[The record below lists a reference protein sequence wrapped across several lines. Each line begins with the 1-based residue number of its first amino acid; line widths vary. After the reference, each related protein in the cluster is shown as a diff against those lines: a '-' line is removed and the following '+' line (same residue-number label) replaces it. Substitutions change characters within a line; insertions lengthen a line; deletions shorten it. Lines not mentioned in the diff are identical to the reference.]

1 MTSLKHLAMYC
12 RDYIDLVS
20 PSLLSRQAKQV
31 TIPQGILDATPLYKR
46 DSEVDY
52 ETLTLR
58 LNLEPKLDQLE
69 LESDE
74 EQQKEGSELAEL
86 DETEK
91 LKLEIARTLDDIYR
105 KYETSSYTKQISLRF
120 GRVSFSAEPLTDN
133 ATDEAG
139 QQGRYKKVEQHLFSV
154 PVTINYQD
162 KGGARHYSFTI
173 DDSLI
178 TTNVGF
184 LSEFLEQA
192 DRDELFRFIAQSE
205 AAENTAI
212 PLSPDYVDELWTKII
227 HFLSQ
232 AGAKDLS
239 TQPDMENVL
248 VILLP
253 RVNYFLSQDLLGI
266 IDAADDEEMLETSL
280 SAWVDDKDMSV
291 NEPTDDSGERE
302 LFFPFP
308 YDASQLQVLGKV
320 DNRAAVVEGPPG
332 TGKSQ
337 TIANILCHLA
347 ATGKK
352 VLFVSQK
359 DQAVRGVKDKLKT
372 LDIPYLF
379 GYLPD
384 RTSRLHSEE
393 DEKDSAANSLKGI
406 AQALYQPSRTNDPRQ
421 ALVKLHEY
429 RPEFDTSLSNERV
442 YFELHEEWTQLDS
455 FDFGTDATRITSEWY
470 AEIGQTHAEIAKTQ
484 KASGDFT
491 EKQKKLEND
500 KIDIENAIKLTEQ
513 KSVDITKKFLAKS
526 HYEWLKNEHE
536 LLHGLTFNDVSEM
549 MKTLIDSFDAHAVD
563 RKSNIFKS
571 ALNNMRLSKELNAS
585 LEALPREMYES
596 LKAIVFSDESKTSRR
611 TTLKEV
617 HAYFILKDKLQ
628 KQEEEL
634 VSQLHEI
641 GSAIGTATGEKLA
654 AQETLKLLSQKL
666 DQLRLDDTSMNR
678 LEELLSKHDKKEVFA
693 NIQRR
698 HAVDKMLD
706 DYKSLNPNLI
716 NEQIIREKQAYK
728 SLIRDYLKNRLAI
741 KVENYRQEKKYR
753 AALESIGR
761 KLSKTK
767 KAYKTFDSLK
777 SDPFNFEAMSGIIP
791 IWMMG
796 LDDASRVLPLE
807 QNLFDYVIIDEA
819 SQCNISYS
827 LPAMYRAKHTIF
839 FGDTLQMRDTTTAFK
854 SNARLE
860 ALAQKHSIPE
870 DLQIK
875 ASEDSVK
882 SVMDIAKLSGFQ
894 TTVLRNHYRSPNELI
909 GFSNEWFYEPRGRRL
924 QVVNDDILAMDD
936 GRVLKNHV
944 VAVNPKIELS
954 EKTNVTEAYY
964 IKQLI
969 ADIKSNE
976 RTKDKSIA
984 VLTFFNE
991 QAELLRRIIPDEGV
1005 KISIIEG
1012 IQGDERDI
1020 VVYSFVIKSPA
1031 EKSRYI
1037 ALTGESGEI
1046 RKEVNEGRVNVAFS
1060 RARLQVHTV
1069 TSVPPNVWPEG
1080 IWIKRYLEYVETRGR
1095 VARLTKTEQHF
1106 DSKFEENVYDFL
1118 FNSLDSTKYTLTTQV
1133 ESCGFKIDLVVR
1145 NIKSGKK
1152 LAIECDGPTHF
1163 ETGDGQVRVANDYE
1177 RQSVLETAGW
1187 RFYRIIYSDWCETET
1202 QQKQELLDYIKKYM
1216 KQAEVVTYDEPI
1228 TNEPVY
1234 VPLEV
1239 EVPEEFVTSLKQT
1252 MSANPTKA
1260 FGGRKESVVESVP
1273 QETSPVESIQ
1283 QPLPEL
1289 EYTLIESKEVPSV
1302 PEEPS
1307 KLADWLRAQSISIRR
1322 PDTQN
1327 TNKGWEARLRV
1338 KNEADVNRLSQTL
1351 LGVGVNTGKA
1361 WRKGNGF
1368 IVPIYGK
1375 DSVQIIDSLSR
1386 GTDFESRPHPSTK
1399 TKKET
1404 SPRES
1409 TTTKPPKEKAT
1420 ATFSVGDREVN
1431 QTEFTRY
1438 LQAHKNGNIQIRY
1451 QSMRAGSARYWREL
1465 NLVGFDDIYLQAQQA
1480 DRDYPVKFRRDRVV
1494 EFR

>member
-31 TIPQGILDATPLYKR
+31 TIPQEILDATPLYKR
-46 DSEVDY
+46 DTEIDY
-52 ETLTLR
+52 DALTLK
-58 LNLEPKLDQLE
+58 LNLEPKLDQLD

-74 EQQKEGSELAEL
+74 EQQEEDSEL
-86 DETEK
+86 DENEK
-91 LKLEIARTLDDIYR
+91 LKLEIAKALDDIYR
-105 KYETSSYTKQISLRF
+105 KYDTSSYTKQISLRF
-120 GRVSFSAEPLTDN
+120 GRVGFSAEPLTDS
-133 ATDEAG
+133 ATDDENEH
-139 QQGRYKKVEQHLFSV
+139 GRYKKVEQHLFSV

-162 KGGARHYSFTI
+162 RGGARHYSLSI

-184 LSEFLEQA
+184 LNEFLGQD

-205 AAENTAI
+205 ASETTTI
-212 PLSPDYVDELWTKII
+212 PLDAHYVDELWTKIT
-227 HFLSQ
+227 HYLTQ
-232 AGAKDLS
+232 AGAKDIIN
-239 TQPDMENVL
+239 QPDMENVL

-253 RVNYFLSQDLLGI
+253 KVNHFLSQDLLGI
-266 IDAADDEEMLETSL
+266 IDAADNEEMLATSL
-280 SAWVDDKDMSV
+280 SAWVDDQDMSISNPV
-291 NEPTDDSGERE
+291 DDSGERE

-308 YDASQLQVLGKV
+308 YDTSQLQVLGRI

-372 LDIPYLF
+372 LDIPYLY

-393 DEKDSAANSLKGI
+393 DEKDSAANALKGI
-406 AQALYQPSRTNDPRQ
+406 AQALYQPTTASDPSQ
-421 ALVKLHEY
+421 ALAKLHEY
-429 RPEFDTSLSNERV
+429 KPEFDTTLANERG
-442 YFELHEEWTQLDS
+442 YFELHEEWTKLDG
-455 FDFGTDATRITSEWY
+455 FDFGSNAPRMTNEWY
-470 AEIGQTHAEIAKTQ
+470 EEIKQTHSDIAKAQ
-484 KASGDFT
+484 QASSDLA
-491 EKQKKLEND
+491 EKQKKLEQHKTTLGD
-500 KIDIENAIKLTEQ
+500 DIKQTEA
-513 KSVDITKKFLAKS
+513 KSAAITKKFFAKS
-526 HYEWLKNEHE
+526 QYDWLNNEQE
-536 LLHGLTFNDVSEM
+536 LLHDLEFADVSEM
-549 MKTLIDSFDAHAVD
+549 MKTLLESFETYAVD

-571 ALNNMRLSKELNAS
+571 ALNNMKLSKELNAN

-596 LKAIVFSDESKTSRR
+596 LKSIIFSESSKTERR
-611 TTLKEV
+611 TQLKEIR
-617 HAYFILKDKLQ
+617 AYFMAKDTLQ
-628 KQEEEL
+628 KQQEEL
-634 VSQLHEI
+634 ASQIEET
-641 GSAIGTATGEKLA
+641 SATVETISKDTLA
-654 AQETLKLLSQKL
+654 NQDLLKTLSQKL
-666 DQLRLDDTSMNR
+666 DSLKLDDESMKR
-678 LEELLSKHDKKEVFA
+678 LEHLLSGQSKDEVFA
-693 NIQRR
+693 RIQRR
-698 HAVDKMLD
+698 YTVSKMLD
-706 DYKSLNPNLI
+706 EYKSLNPNLV

-741 KVENYRQEKKYR
+741 KVENYRKEKKYR
-753 AALESIGR
+753 AALERIGR

-827 LPAMYRAKHTIF
+827 LPVMYRSAHTVF

-860 ALAQKHSIPE
+860 ALAKKHSIPE

-909 GFSNEWFYEPRGRRL
+909 GFSSEWFYEPRGRRL
-924 QVVNDDILAMDD
+924 QVVNDDILAMED
-936 GRVLKNHV
+936 GRVLKNHI
-944 VAVNPKIELS
+944 VAVKPSIELS

-976 RTKDKSIA
+976 QTKDKSIA

-991 QAELLRRIIPDEGV
+991 QAELLRRVIPDDDV

-1020 VVYSFVIKSPA
+1020 VVYSFVIKSPS

-1046 RKEVNEGRVNVAFS
+1046 CKEVNEGRVNVAFS

-1069 TSVPPNVWPEG
+1069 TSVPPNLWPEG

-1118 FNSLDSTKYTLTTQV
+1118 FNSLDSTAYTLTTQA
-1133 ESCGFKIDLVVR
+1133 ESCGFKIDLVIR

-1163 ETGDGQVRVANDYE
+1163 EAGDGQVRVANDYE

-1187 RFYRIIYSDWCETET
+1187 RFYRIVYSEWCEDQTK
-1202 QQKQELLDYIKKYM
+1202 QKQELLDYIKKYM
-1216 KQAEVVTYDEPI
+1216 KQAEAITHDEAI
-1228 TNEPVY
+1228 TNEPTY
-1234 VPLEV
+1234 VPLDV
-1239 EVPEEFVTSLKQT
+1239 EIPEDFVESLKTT
-1252 MSANPTKA
+1252 MAAQPSRAA
-1260 FGGRKESVVESVP
+1260 FGRRKE
-1273 QETSPVESIQ
+1273 PVA
-1283 QPLPEL
+1283 QPVQRQTLPEL
-1289 EYTLIESKEVPSV
+1289 EYTPLENKEAPKP

-1307 KLADWLRAQSISIRR
+1307 SLGDWLCTQSVSIRR
-1322 PDTQN
+1322 PDAQN
-1327 TNKGWEARLRV
+1327 TSKGWEARFSV
-1338 KNEADVNRLSQTL
+1338 KDEAGVDQLKQNL
-1351 LGVGVNTGKA
+1351 LQVGITTGKA
-1361 WRKGNGF
+1361 WSKGNGF
-1368 IVPIYGK
+1368 IVPVYSK
-1375 DSVQIIDSLSR
+1375 ESVQIIESLSQ
-1386 GTDFESRPHPSTK
+1386 GVAIKSESHTSPNV
-1399 TKKET
+1399 KKEISSHKST
-1404 SPRES
+1404 AAKPR
-1409 TTTKPPKEKAT
+1409 KEKAT
-1420 ATFSVGDREVN
+1420 TIFSVGDREVD
-1431 QTEFTRY
+1431 QAEFAQY
-1438 LQAHKNGNIQIRY
+1438 LQAHKNGKIQIRY

-1465 NLVGFDDIYLQAQQA
+1465 NLVGFDDVYLQAQQA

-1494 EFR
+1494 EFK

>member
-12 RDYIDLVS
+12 RDYIALVS

-31 TIPQGILDATPLYKR
+31 TIPQDILDATALYKR
-46 DSEVDY
+46 DSETDY
-52 ETLTLR
+52 ETLTLN
-58 LNLEPKLDQLE
+58 LNLEPKLDQLD

-74 EQQKEGSELAEL
+74 EEPKEDAEV
-86 DETEK
+86 DEDEE

-105 KYETSSYTKQISLRF
+105 KYDTSSYTKQISLRF
-120 GRVSFSAEPLTDN
+120 GRISFSAEPITDN
-133 ATDEAG
+133 ANDDTD
-139 QQGRYKKVEQHLFSV
+139 QQGQYKKVEQHLFSV
-154 PVTINYQD
+154 PITINYRDQ
-162 KGGARHYSFTI
+162 GGARHYSLTI
-173 DDSLI
+173 DDSFI

-184 LSEFLEQA
+184 LNEFLEQA

-205 AAENTAI
+205 ATESTAI
-212 PLSPDYVDELWTKII
+212 PLSPGYVDELWTKII
-227 HFLSQ
+227 HFLTQ
-232 AGAKDLS
+232 AGAKDIS

-248 VILLP
+248 IILLP
-253 RVNYFLSQDLLGI
+253 KVNYFLSQDLLGI

-372 LDIPYLF
+372 LDIPYMF

-406 AQALYQPSRTNDPRQ
+406 AQALYQPTPTNDPRQ

-429 RPEFDTSLSNERV
+429 KPEFDTSLANERV
-442 YFELHEEWTQLDS
+442 YFELNEEYIRLDS
-455 FDFGTDATRITSEWY
+455 FDFGANAPRITNEWY
-470 AEIGQTHAEIAKTQ
+470 TEIGQTHAEIAKAQ
-484 KASGDFT
+484 KAVNDFT
-491 EKQKKLEND
+491 EKQTKLEES
-500 KIDIENAIKLTEQ
+500 KTALENEMKQAEA
-513 KSVDITKKFLAKS
+513 KSADITKKFLSKS
-526 HYEWLKNEHE
+526 HYNWLKNERE
-536 LLHGLTFNDVSEM
+536 LLHGLTFSDVSEM
-549 MKTLIDSFDAHAVD
+549 MKKLNDSFEAHAVD
-563 RKSNIFKS
+563 RKSNIFRS
-571 ALNNMRLSKELNAS
+571 ALNNMKLSKELNAS

-596 LKAIVFSDESKTSRR
+596 LKALVFSDESKTNRR
-611 TTLKEV
+611 TALKEI
-617 HAYFILKDKLQ
+617 HAYFMVKNKLQ
-628 KQEEEL
+628 KQQQECA
-634 VSQLHEI
+634 VKISQILADM
-641 GSAIGTATGEKLA
+641 SAASQDTLT
-654 AQETLKLLSQKL
+654 AQELLKTLSQKL
-666 DQLRLDDTSMNR
+666 DQLRLDDDSMKR
-678 LEELLSKHDKKEVFA
+678 LEHLLSGEDKNKVFT

-698 HAVDKMLD
+698 HAVGAMLD

-716 NEQIIREKQAYK
+716 NEQIIREKQAYR
-728 SLIRDYLKNRLAI
+728 SFIRDYLKNRLAH
-741 KVENYRQEKKYR
+741 KVESYRQEKKYR

-827 LPAMYRAKHTIF
+827 LPAMYRSKHTIF

-860 ALAQKHSIPE
+860 ALAQKHNIPE

-924 QVVNDDILAMDD
+924 QVVNDDILAMED

-944 VAVNPKIELS
+944 VAVNPAIELS

-969 ADIKSNE
+969 ADIKANE

-984 VLTFFNE
+984 VLAFFNE
-991 QAELLRRIIPDEGV
+991 QAELLRRVIPDEDV

-1020 VVYSFVIKSPA
+1020 VIYSFVIKSPQ

-1069 TSVPPNVWPEG
+1069 TSVPPNLWPEG

-1118 FNSLDSTKYTLTTQV
+1118 FNNLDSTKYTLTTQV

-1145 NIKSGKK
+1145 NIESGKK

-1163 ETGDGQVRVANDYE
+1163 EVGDGQVRVADDYE

-1187 RFYRIIYSDWCETET
+1187 RFYRIVYSEWCEEEKKE
-1202 QQKQELLDYIKKYM
+1202 KQELADYIKKYM
-1216 KQAEVVTYDEPI
+1216 KQAEPVTHEERV

-1234 VPLEV
+1234 VPLNV
-1239 EVPEEFVTSLKQT
+1239 EIPEDFVESLKQT
-1252 MSANPTKA
+1252 MAASPAKA
-1260 FGGRKESVVESVP
+1260 FGRRKEPFVESVP
-1273 QETSPVESIQ
+1273 QEASQAEPVQ
-1283 QPLPEL
+1283 QALPEL
-1289 EYTLIESKEVPSV
+1289 EYTPLENKEVLHV
-1302 PEEPS
+1302 PEEPND
-1307 KLADWLRAQSISIRR
+1307 LANWLRAQPIAIRR

-1327 TNKGWEARLRV
+1327 TSKGWEARLRV
-1338 KNEADVNRLSQTL
+1338 KSEANVNRLSQTL
-1351 LGVGVNTGKA
+1351 LRVGINTGKA
-1361 WRKGNGF
+1361 WSKGNSF
-1368 IVPIYGK
+1368 IVPVYGK
-1375 DSVQIIDSLSR
+1375 ESVQIIDSISR
-1386 GTDFESRPHPSTK
+1386 GADFESKPLANPK
-1399 TKKET
+1399 TNEVIG
-1404 SPRES
+1404 PRES
-1409 TTTKPPKEKAT
+1409 TVAKPRKEKAT
-1420 ATFSVGDREVN
+1420 NTFSIGDREVN
-1431 QTEFTRY
+1431 QTEFAQY
-1438 LQAHKNGNIQIRY
+1438 LQANKNGKIQIRY

-1465 NLVGFDDIYLQAQQA
+1465 NLVGFDDVYLQAQQA
-1480 DRDYPVKFRRDRVV
+1480 DREYPVKFRRDRVV
-1494 EFR
+1494 EFK